1 MRFST
6 SAAALFTLASFLGAQ
21 QQQQP
26 YSEGDVGVF
35 LEGARSNKRPAVVLF
50 NFDHDTG

>member
-21 QQQQP
+21 QP
-26 YSEGDVGVF
+26 YSEGDVDVF